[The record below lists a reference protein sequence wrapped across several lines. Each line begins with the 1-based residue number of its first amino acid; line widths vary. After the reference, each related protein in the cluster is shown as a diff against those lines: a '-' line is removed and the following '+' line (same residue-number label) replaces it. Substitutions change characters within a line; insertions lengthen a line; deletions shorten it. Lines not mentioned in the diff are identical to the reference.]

1 MTYLVIA
8 LGNENNFHKMADI
21 EKHSFTM
28 KDIGDAI
35 ILRNHIINMLE
46 QANLE
51 EHDKELRKSLLTFVV
66 VGGGFNGVETVGT
79 INDFVA

>member
-1 MTYLVIA
+1 
-8 LGNENNFHKMADI
+8 
-21 EKHSFTM
+21 
-28 KDIGDAI
+28 
-35 ILRNHIINMLE
+35 MLE

-79 INDFVA
+79 INDFVRESIKDSYKNIFMTE